1 MWLIGPNSTSTDA
14 KDHHAT
20 LSTTQRKVAASSF
33 STALRKDIS
42 DGQI

>member
-20 LSTTQRKVAASSF
+20 LSTTRKVAASSF

-42 DGQI
+42 EGKI